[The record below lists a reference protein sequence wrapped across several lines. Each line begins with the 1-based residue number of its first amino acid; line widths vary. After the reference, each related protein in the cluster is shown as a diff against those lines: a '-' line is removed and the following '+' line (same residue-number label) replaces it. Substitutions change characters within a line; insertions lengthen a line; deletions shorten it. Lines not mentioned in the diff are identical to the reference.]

1 MKIVLVHGQ
10 NHKGS
15 TYHIGRMLADKIDS
29 EKEIQEFF
37 LPRDLNHFCV
47 GCYRCIEGDANCP
60 FYEEKRRITDALEA
74 ADLMIFT
81 TPNYCFAP
89 SAPLKSFIDLTF
101 TYWMSHRPR
110 ACMFRKR
117 AVVISTAAGAG
128 TGIVIKPVARTLF
141 FWGVPSI
148 RRYGIGVQAMNWAGV
163 KPEKK
168 AKIERD
174 MTKLARKLSRTK
186 PPMVGLKTRF
196 VFQMM
201 ANLQK
206 SGWGSSPFEKQY
218 WSERG
223 WLDKKRPWQQES

>member
-1 MKIVLVHGQ
+1 
-10 NHKGS
+10 
-15 TYHIGRMLADKIDS
+15 
-29 EKEIQEFF
+29 
-37 LPRDLNHFCV
+37 
-47 GCYRCIEGDANCP
+47 
-60 FYEEKRRITDALEA
+60 
-74 ADLMIFT
+74 
-81 TPNYCFAP
+81 
-89 SAPLKSFIDLTF
+89 
-101 TYWMSHRPR
+101 
-110 ACMFRKR
+110 MFQKR

-128 TGIVIKPVARTLF
+128 TDNAIKPVTRTLF

-201 ANLQK
+201 ANMQK
-206 SGWGSSPFEKQY
+206 SGWGSSPTERQY
-218 WSERG
+218 WKELG
-223 WLDKKRPWQQES
+223 WLDGKRPWRQAK

>member
-29 EKEIQEFF
+29 ENEIVEFF

-89 SAPLKSFIDLTF
+89 SAPMKSFLDLTF
-101 TYWMSHRPR
+101 TRWMSHRPR
-110 ACMFRKR
+110 ATMFQKR
-117 AVVISTAAGAG
+117 AVVISTAAGMG
-128 TGIVIKPVARTLF
+128 TGSAIKPVAQSLF
-141 FWGVPSI
+141 FWGVSSI
-148 RRYGIGVQAMNWAGV
+148 NRYGIGVQAMNWEGV

-174 MTKLARKLSRTK
+174 MTKLARKLSVAKK
-186 PPMVGLKTRF
+186 PIVGLKTRF
-196 VFQMM
+196 VFGMM
-201 ANLQK
+201 ANMQK
-206 SGWGSSPFEKQY
+206 SGWGSSPTERQY
-218 WSERG
+218 WKELG
-223 WLDKKRPWQQES
+223 WLDGKRPWRQSK

>member
-15 TYHIGRMLADKIDS
+15 TCHIGRMLAEKIDA
-29 EKEIQEFF
+29 EKEIVEFF
-37 LPRDLNHFCV
+37 LPRDLNHFCL
-47 GCYRCIEGDANCP
+47 GCFRCIEGDANCP
-60 FYEEKRRITDALEA
+60 FFEEKCRITDALDD

-89 SAPLKSFIDLTF
+89 SAPMKSFIDLTF
-101 TYWMSHRPR
+101 TRWMSHRPR
-110 ACMFRKR
+110 TCMFRKR
-117 AVVISTAAGAG
+117 AVVISTAAGMG
-128 TGIVIKPVARTLF
+128 TGSAIRPVARTLF

-148 RRYGIGVQAMNWAGV
+148 RRYGIGVQAMNWESM

-174 MTKLARKLSRTK
+174 MTKLAQKLSIAK
-186 PPMVGLKTRF
+186 APIVGLKTRF

-201 ANLQK
+201 ANMQK

-218 WSERG
+218 WGERG
-223 WLDKKRPWQQES
+223 WLGKKRPWQQEI